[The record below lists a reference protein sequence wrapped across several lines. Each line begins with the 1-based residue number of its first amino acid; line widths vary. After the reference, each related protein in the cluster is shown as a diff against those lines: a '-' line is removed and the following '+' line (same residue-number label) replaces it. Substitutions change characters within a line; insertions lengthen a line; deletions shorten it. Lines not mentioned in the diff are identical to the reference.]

1 MINIFVRL
9 ISMFIIGMVIILID
23 NMKKNKDKYSV
34 LELIVM
40 SFGLVT
46 ALIMNLMVVIF
57 GVGIFIN

>member
-23 NMKKNKDKYSV
+23 NMKKNKEKYSV

>member
-1 MINIFVRL
+1 MINIFIRFFSL
-9 ISMFIIGMVIILID
+9 FIVGMVMILID
-23 NMKKNKDKYSV
+23 NMRENKKKYSV

-46 ALIMNLMVVIF
+46 VLIMNLMVVIF

>member
-40 SFGLVT
+40 SFGLAT

>member
-23 NMKKNKDKYSV
+23 NMKKNKEKYSI

>member
-1 MINIFVRL
+1 MINIFVRFF
-9 ISMFIIGMVIILID
+9 SMFIVGMVMILID
-23 NMKKNKDKYSV
+23 NMRENKKKYSV

-46 ALIMNLMVVIF
+46 VLIMNLMVVIF

>member
-9 ISMFIIGMVIILID
+9 FSVFIIGMVIILID
-23 NMKKNKDKYSV
+23 NIKKNKEKYSV

-46 ALIMNLMVVIF
+46 VLIMNLMVVIF

>member
-9 ISMFIIGMVIILID
+9 FSVFIIGMGIILID
-23 NMKKNKDKYSV
+23 NIKKNKEKYSV

-40 SFGLVT
+40 SFGLAIV
-46 ALIMNLMVVIF
+46 LIMNLMVVIF